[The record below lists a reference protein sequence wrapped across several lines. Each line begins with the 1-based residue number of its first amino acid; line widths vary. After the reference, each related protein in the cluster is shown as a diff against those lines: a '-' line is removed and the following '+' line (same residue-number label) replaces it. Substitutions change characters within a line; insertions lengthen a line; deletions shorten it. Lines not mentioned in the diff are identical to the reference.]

1 MRLYTFRFQNAYP
14 QNSHIFTRPRNI
26 HITPFHTK
34 NNFKSNNLHKKPSH
48 TNNMHKKPLHT
59 NNMYKKP
66 SHTNNLYKKPSHTDN
81 SHENHRILTILIKTV
96 AY

>member
-1 MRLYTFRFQNAYP
+1 M
-14 QNSHIFTRPRNI
+14 
-26 HITPFHTK
+26 
-34 NNFKSNNLHKKPSH
+34 HKKPS
-48 TNNMHKKPLHT
+48 HT

-81 SHENHRILTILIKTV
+81 SHENHGILTILIKTV

>member
-1 MRLYTFRFQNAYP
+1 M
-14 QNSHIFTRPRNI
+14 
-26 HITPFHTK
+26 
-34 NNFKSNNLHKKPSH
+34 HKKPS
-48 TNNMHKKPLHT
+48 HT

-81 SHENHRILTILIKTV
+81 SHENQCILTILIKTV